1 MPLDPK
7 NPEEEIMK
15 RLQGIKDSRGPVG
28 MFARGK
34 NMYPGGNAAQ
44 EGPGGPDMGRPTVN
58 PQAVQAVLQNTGKT
72 LAPPGL
78 QKAPGTPAQ
87 PVKKTPSTSL
97 ISKTRPN
104 IQAAAKRRIQR
115 G

>member
-1 MPLDPK
+1 MPPQPV
-7 NPEEEIMK
+7 NPEEEVMK

-58 PQAVQAVLQNTGKT
+58 PQAVQAVLQHTGRT

-78 QKAPGTPAQ
+78 TSPPQ
-87 PVKKTPSTSL
+87 KTPSPSL
-97 ISKTRPN
+97 GSNRLARPDM
-104 IQAAAKRRIQR
+104 QAAAKRRMQR